1 MPSFRLKHVS
11 SNHHQGLSGSLH
23 RRPKQSWIPFFKG
36 QAFGTNVRSNL
47 RVVGLLAS
55 IGLGTLTA
63 CDSASPPVAENGTT
77 QPLSQGR
84 GMEVKLLVGS
94 ALGPFCDEAIAP
106 FNQTN
111 PTLDDGSGF
120 YATCEAL
127 GSGDVVERML
137 TLANQFQAGQLAAED
152 PSFPTLLSMDGE
164 IYHSQMIYRMG
175 QLFPGQ
181 DYLPGITDAP
191 LLASS
196 PMVFMAEEEIA
207 AGLENKENLFQA
219 FVEAETHQDI
229 DPSSPPMII
238 HYVHTAPTRS
248 NSGLQTLVTQFAD
261 VSGKRPDELTVDDV
275 ATFTPQVQEIQQKI
289 TRYGTSTSSL
299 AKSMVQNGSFWASVG
314 SVYESSVIAAN
325 QTQSQTSTPGQTR
338 YKAVY
343 PPATFTSSMRAIVPD
358 APWVS
363 DAEKEAA
370 EQIIAYLQSPEAQ
383 AIATRLGLRPG
394 TPGVALG
401 PNFSTEAG
409 VNPDAS
415 YDSYRVP
422 SPEVVEAMIKA
433 WEDVAKKP
441 SLVAVVV
448 DTSGSMR
455 GNKMPAVQ
463 QTLKT
468 YIDNLSERDRIALI
482 DFDDVIRPPVV
493 IDGTPEGQQ
502 DGLSYISTF
511 KPDGGTSL
519 YDASLYARN
528 WLQDNLQSE
537 AINAVLVL
545 TDGVD
550 SGEGITLDELSEQLR
565 SSGFESDQRIA
576 FFTIGYGQSGDFNPD
591 ALKTIADLNG
601 GYYSEGTPSTIA
613 QLMADLQLEF

>member
-1 MPSFRLKHVS
+1 MPQAWKIKR
-11 SNHHQGLSGSLH
+11 
-23 RRPKQSWIPFFKG
+23 ICFK
-36 QAFGTNVRSNL
+36 
-47 RVVGLLAS
+47 
-55 IGLGTLTA
+55 
-63 CDSASPPVAENGTT
+63 
-77 QPLSQGR
+77 PLW
-84 GMEVKLLVGS
+84 
-94 ALGPFCDEAIAP
+94 D
-106 FNQTN
+106 
-111 PTLDDGSGF
+111 
-120 YATCEAL
+120 
-127 GSGDVVERML
+127 
-137 TLANQFQAGQLAAED
+137 
-152 PSFPTLLSMDGE
+152 
-164 IYHSQMIYRMG
+164 
-175 QLFPGQ
+175 
-181 DYLPGITDAP
+181 
-191 LLASS
+191 
-196 PMVFMAEEEIA
+196 
-207 AGLENKENLFQA
+207 
-219 FVEAETHQDI
+219 AETHQDI
-229 DPSSPPMII
+229 DPSSPVMTI

-261 VSGKRPDELTVDDV
+261 VSGKRPNELTVEDV

-325 QTQSQTSTPGQTR
+325 QTLPPGQPR

-343 PPATFTSSMRAIVPD
+343 PPATFTSNMRVIVPQ

-363 DAEKEAA
+363 DAEKDAA
-370 EQIIAYLQSPEAQ
+370 EQIIAHLQSPEAQ
-383 AIATRLGLRPG
+383 ATATRLGLRPG
-394 TPGVALG
+394 TPGVTLG
-401 PNFSTEAG
+401 PNFTAEYG
-409 VNPDAS
+409 VNPNAS
-415 YDSYRVP
+415 YDSYRP
-422 SPEVVEAMIKA
+422 PNPEVVEAMIKA
-433 WEDVAKKP
+433 WEEVAKKP

-482 DFDDVIRPPVV
+482 DFDDAIRPPVV
-493 IDGTPEGQQ
+493 IEGTPAGKEEG
-502 DGLSYISTF
+502 LLYINTF

-528 WLQDNLQSE
+528 WLQDNLRSE

-550 SGEGITLDELSEQLR
+550 SGEGISLDELSEQLR

-591 ALKTIADLNG
+591 ALKTIAELNG

>member
-1 MPSFRLKHVS
+1 MQPFRLNRFSTNDV
-11 SNHHQGLSGSLH
+11 QGTARANGH
-23 RRPKQSWIPFFKG
+23 WVNPTWNPPYCPKIK
-36 QAFGTNVRSNL
+36 VL
-47 RVVGLLAS
+47 GLLAS
-55 IGLGTLTA
+55 IGLGALAA
-63 CDSASPPVAENGTT
+63 CDSAPPSVLDGGTP
-77 QPLSQGR
+77 QSVPRGS

-94 ALGPFCDEAIAP
+94 ALGHFCDEAIAP
-106 FNQTN
+106 FNQST
-111 PTLDDGSGF
+111 PTLADGSPF

-127 GSGDVVERML
+127 GSGDVVDRAL
-137 TLANQFQAGQLAAED
+137 TLAEQFQAGQLQADD
-152 PSFPTLLSMDGE
+152 PSVPTLLSVDGE
-164 IYHSQMIYRMG
+164 IYHSQMVYRMD

-181 DYLPGITDAP
+181 NYLPDITDAP
-191 LLASS
+191 LLAAS

-207 AGLENKENLFQA
+207 AGLENKENLFQS

-229 DPSSPPMII
+229 DPSSPAQTI

-261 VSGKRPDELTVDDV
+261 VSGKRPNELTVEDV

-325 QTQSQTSTPGQTR
+325 QTLPPGQAR

-343 PPATFTSSMRAIVPD
+343 PPATFTSNMRAIVPQ

-370 EQIIAYLQSPEAQ
+370 EQIIAHLQSPESQ
-383 AIATRLGLRPG
+383 ATATRLGLRPG

-401 PNFSTEAG
+401 PNFTAEYG

-415 YDSYRVP
+415 YDSYRP
-422 SPEVVEAMIKA
+422 PNPEVVAAMLKA

-482 DFDDVIRPPVV
+482 DFDDAIRPPVV
-493 IDGTPEGQQ
+493 IEGTPEGQEE
-502 DGLSYISTF
+502 GLLYIGTF

-528 WLQDNLQSE
+528 WLQDNLRSE

-550 SGEGITLDELSEQLR
+550 SGDGISLDELSEQLR

-591 ALKTIADLNG
+591 ALKTIAELNG